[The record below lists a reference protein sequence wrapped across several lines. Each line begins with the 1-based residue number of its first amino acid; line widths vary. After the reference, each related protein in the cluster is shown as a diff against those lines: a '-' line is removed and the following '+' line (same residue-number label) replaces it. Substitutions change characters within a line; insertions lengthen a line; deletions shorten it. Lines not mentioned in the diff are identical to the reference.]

1 MCAKNFRFENITH
14 LAIKQIS
21 IYLSN
26 NQEILPEAFKKRIY
40 CILSIYWI
48 KFGFLHNQTT
58 CKSINA
64 LHFVTFYS
72 MNTLCFP
79 SSWMTHLHKF
89 PRSTSIECPY
99 LNLHIKMVFLEGYL
113 LIMHVNDKKQ

>member
-89 PRSTSIECPY
+89 PFSRWALWLLECR
-99 LNLHIKMVFLEGYL
+99 LHIPQPVVTPFYEG
-113 LIMHVNDKKQ
+113 KKWQ